1 MWTPVTI
8 STLHPIATA
17 AALHR
22 LPAAPVPQLDVL
34 MLSGFLLSILTLVI
48 WLHPVKSRPRTFA
61 FATAIAGLAL
71 FGFMQGAWPLGIV
84 AIVWS
89 AATLQRWHQGNDI
102 VVAVNEARQRL
113 LFSQLHWEN
122 GSRNSRMFEW
132 N

>member
-1 MWTPVTI
+1 MQTPMTI
-8 STLHPIATA
+8 NALHPIATA
-17 AALHR
+17 AALHH
-22 LPAAPVPQLDVL
+22 LPTTPPQLDVL

-48 WLHPVKSRPRTFA
+48 WLHPVKSRLHSFV

-89 AATLQRWHQGNDI
+89 AATLQRWHQGKDI
-102 VVAVNEARQRL
+102 VVAVNEARHRW
-113 LFSQLHWEN
+113 LFSQLHRDN
-122 GSRNSRMFEW
+122 GSRNSRTYER